1 MSVEQSSE
9 IHPHVTIPES
19 LVAKKDEMLSAWN
32 QLPPEHQATMSLV
45 LLDTVMKGEWGLWTR
60 GSIDT
65 LWPVDD
71 VLPSPA
77 EVGGR
82 MEAEIL
88 DPHHFY
94 AAYIFDQSE
103 TREKD
108 ITTLL
113 EQSQQL
119 GYPVRYW
126 WLSDAM
132 ELQGFP
138 DRLIVCVHHPS
149 AAEDAGMDLYE
160 TLKEKEVSWN
170 ELKAA
175 VVDEYRY
182 LGKPAEELGDLR
194 SPFGN
199 WLFPHSIPEEKRLP
213 YPENALLLITRE
225 DVREELQGRLGRE
238 LTDKE
243 LSAVLVYFKKA
254 LDYLDWTFYLDEA
267 LNMSVEDRQI
277 RWNEQ
282 SKTDPPNDNPPA
294 GPQL

>member
-9 IHPHVTIPES
+9 IPLHVTIPES
-19 LVAKKDEMLSAWN
+19 IVAKKDEMLSAWN

-60 GSIDT
+60 GSINT

-119 GYPVRYW
+119 GYQFAIGGSRMPRNCRA
-126 WLSDAM
+126 S
-132 ELQGFP
+132 
-138 DRLIVCVHHPS
+138 
-149 AAEDAGMDLYE
+149 
-160 TLKEKEVSWN
+160 
-170 ELKAA
+170 
-175 VVDEYRY
+175 
-182 LGKPAEELGDLR
+182 
-194 SPFGN
+194 
-199 WLFPHSIPEEKRLP
+199 
-213 YPENALLLITRE
+213 
-225 DVREELQGRLGRE
+225 
-238 LTDKE
+238 LT
-243 LSAVLVYFKKA
+243 
-254 LDYLDWTFYLDEA
+254 
-267 LNMSVEDRQI
+267 
-277 RWNEQ
+277 
-282 SKTDPPNDNPPA
+282 
-294 GPQL
+294 G

>member
-9 IHPHVTIPES
+9 IPSHVTIPES
-19 LVAKKDEMLSAWN
+19 LVEKKDELLSAWN
-32 QLPPEHQATMSLV
+32 QIPSEHQVTMSLV
-45 LLDTVMKGEWGLWTR
+45 LLDTVMNGEWGLWAR
-60 GSIDT
+60 GVINT

-71 VLPSPA
+71 VLPSPS

-82 MEAEIL
+82 KEAEIL

-126 WLSDAM
+126 WLSDAL
-132 ELQGFP
+132 ELHGFP

-149 AAEDAGMDLYE
+149 AAEDAGMNLYDA
-160 TLKEKEVSWN
+160 LKEKEVTWDDL
-170 ELKAA
+170 EAA
-175 VVDEYRY
+175 VVNEYRD
-182 LGKPAEELGDLR
+182 LGKPATELGDLR
-194 SPFGN
+194 SPFGD
-199 WLFPHSIPEEKRLP
+199 WLFPHAIPEEKRLP
-213 YPENALLLITRE
+213 YPENTLLLITRE

-238 LTDKE
+238 LTEKE
-243 LSAVLVYFKKA
+243 LSAVLV
-254 LDYLDWTFYLDEA
+254 
-267 LNMSVEDRQI
+267 
-277 RWNEQ
+277 
-282 SKTDPPNDNPPA
+282 
-294 GPQL
+294 